1 MEQENRTAVAQN
13 GQFPPSLPTHEDK
26 AEARQTTIRLEGADD
41 VSRELAEIGLSE
53 KTGWY
58 ASIVLYGIGGLVT
71 VAAGLIFPESV
82 PRGVTILGGF
92 AILLSLVSVYGAK
105 HLTNADWATHMR
117 LCGGL
122 AIFGVGIIAA
132 GDLRIAFVLMPL
144 YVLITPTFLYGAR
157 FAVPYVV
164 LVTPLAFIAVIITP
178 GVAAFSHAVITT
190 GAILMIVASFML
202 AENRTRTLARSNRRL
217 AYTDALTGIA
227 NTRRLR
233 ERLTEALGKPYG
245 DGQPFAL
252 MAIDLDNFKLVND
265 TFDHTTGD
273 RVLIAVANALD
284 EEVAEDDLVARRGG
298 DEFSVFVAKPEE
310 IDLDVLAERLEAAIH
325 RARMATCPQIT
336 PSGSVGWVRSEQGDS
351 IASVL
356 QRSDDALHERK
367 LAFHAKN
374 GPREAAIPEPGSVT
388 VLPVRIADRDRAMRS
403 VKAAVSRAYTPRSTS
418 NRRRWDNFV
427 DGLRAEMQRLQ
438 PTWAFVA
445 LMVMCGGLPG
455 VLLSVTGLLP
465 GLPVAIG
472 VACGGAMVLTGI
484 AAYAAARRG
493 ADKRLV
499 PLVFAMGLAST
510 AVAMAF
516 AGQSGA
522 ALLDI
527 YAVIALY
534 AFYLLSPR
542 MALGF
547 LIVSCGLYI
556 GFAVGANY
564 PDGEIRA
571 AVSVSVVLVLSA
583 IVLKVRSIT
592 DRFVGTNRELSEV
605 DPLTGVANLRAL
617 RMRIDRAIA
626 DAEDS
631 SDERA
636 PVIVTVD
643 LDRFKLVNDHYNHTV
658 GDQVLEAT
666 ARAVSECVRV
676 DELVARRGG
685 DEFFVLFDNA
695 SVEHI
700 DSVIPR
706 IAEAVRHA
714 RQRICPDLV
723 PTASVGSVVWQP
735 GQSSVQFLESA
746 DGVMH
751 VEKIET
757 RERGYQTA

>member
-1 MEQENRTAVAQN
+1 MSEENRTAVAQN
-13 GQFPPSLPTHEDK
+13 GQFPPSLAAHEDK
-26 AEARQTTIRLEGADD
+26 AEARQATIRLEGADD

-58 ASIVLYGIGGLVT
+58 ASIVLYGLGGLVT

-92 AILLSLVSVYGAK
+92 AILLSLVSIYGAK
-105 HLTNADWATHMR
+105 RLTNADWATHMR

-122 AIFGVGIIAA
+122 LIFGVGIVAA

-157 FAVPYVV
+157 FALPYVV
-164 LVTPLAFIAVIITP
+164 LVTPLAFIAVVITP
-178 GVAAFSHAVITT
+178 GVAAFAHAVITT
-190 GAILMIVASFML
+190 GAILMIVISFML
-202 AENRTRTLARSNRRL
+202 AEGRTRKLARANRSL
-217 AYTDALTGIA
+217 AYTDPLTGIA

-233 ERLTEALGKPYG
+233 ERLTEAFGKPFG
-245 DGQPFAL
+245 QGQPFAL

-298 DEFSVFVAKPEE
+298 DEFSVFVAQPERV
-310 IDLDVLAERLEAAIH
+310 DLDALAERLEAAIN

-356 QRSDDALHERK
+356 QRADDALHERK
-367 LAFHAKN
+367 LAFHAEH
-374 GPREAAIPEPGSVT
+374 GPREAARPQRGDLR
-388 VLPVRIADRDRAMRS
+388 VLPSRITDRDRAMRS
-403 VKAAVSRAYTPRSTS
+403 VKAAVSRAYSPRSTS
-418 NRRRWDNFV
+418 NRRRWENFTV
-427 DGLRAEMQRLQ
+427 GVRAEAQRLQ

-445 LMVMCGGLPG
+445 LMAICGGVPA
-455 VLLSVTGLLP
+455 VALSAAGLLP

-472 VACGGAMVLTGI
+472 VACGGAMLLTG
-484 AAYAAARRG
+484 AGAYVAARCN
-493 ADKRLV
+493 ADKKYV
-499 PLVFAMGLAST
+499 PLVFLLAIGST
-510 AVAMAF
+510 ATAMAY
-516 AGQSGA
+516 AGQAGA

-527 YAVIALY
+527 YAVISLY
-534 AFYLLSPR
+534 AFYLLRPKL
-542 MALGF
+542 AIGVL
-547 LIVSCGLYI
+547 LVSCGLYI
-556 GFAVGANY
+556 GFAVGQNY

-571 AVSVSVVLVLSA
+571 AVSVSVVMVLSA
-583 IVLKVRSIT
+583 IVLRVRSIT
-592 DRFVGTNRELSEV
+592 DRFVSTNRELSEV

-617 RMRIDRAIA
+617 RMRIDRAIH
-626 DAEDS
+626 DAEHAGD
-631 SDERA
+631 RM

-643 LDRFKLVNDHYNHTV
+643 LDRFKLVNDRYNHTV

-685 DEFFVLFDNA
+685 DEFFVLFDHA
-695 SVEHI
+695 SFDHI
-700 DSVIPR
+700 DAVIPR
-706 IAEAVRHA
+706 ISEAVRHA

-723 PTASVGSVVWQP
+723 PTASVGYVAWEP
-735 GQSSVQFLESA
+735 GQTTEQLLERA

-751 VEKIET
+751 DEKIDT